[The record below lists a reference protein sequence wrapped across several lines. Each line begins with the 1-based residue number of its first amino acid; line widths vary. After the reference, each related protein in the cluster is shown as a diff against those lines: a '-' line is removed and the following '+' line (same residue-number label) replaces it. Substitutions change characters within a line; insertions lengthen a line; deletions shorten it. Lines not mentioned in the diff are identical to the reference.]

1 MESFGTQK
9 LSFIP
14 ELSFSNTQYMRKKM
28 SELKNVSQKKRV
40 IVMILCITTL
50 ASLYFTKVYFNV
62 KSTRL
67 ILTNECQTLS
77 E

>member
-1 MESFGTQK
+1 
-9 LSFIP
+9 
-14 ELSFSNTQYMRKKM
+14 M
-28 SELKNVSQKKRV
+28 SELKNVSQKKR
-40 IVMILCITTL
+40 IIAMILCITTL
-50 ASLYFTKVYFNV
+50 ASLYFTKVYSDV

>member
-1 MESFGTQK
+1 MFPK
-9 LSFIP
+9 
-14 ELSFSNTQYMRKKM
+14 
-28 SELKNVSQKKRV
+28 KKRV

-50 ASLYFTKVYFNV
+50 ASLYFTKVYFDI
-62 KSTRL
+62 KGTRL

>member
-1 MESFGTQK
+1 
-9 LSFIP
+9 
-14 ELSFSNTQYMRKKM
+14 M

-50 ASLYFTKVYFNV
+50 ASLYFTKVYFDV
-62 KSTRL
+62 KGTRL